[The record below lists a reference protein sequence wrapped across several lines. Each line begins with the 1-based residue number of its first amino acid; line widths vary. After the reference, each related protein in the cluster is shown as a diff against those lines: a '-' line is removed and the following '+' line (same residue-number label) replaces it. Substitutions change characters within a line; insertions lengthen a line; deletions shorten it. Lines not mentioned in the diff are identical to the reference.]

1 VKLAQL
7 RQIER
12 RPSWEARNQRIRLS
26 WWWRNCHTAIS
37 AAMAPAATMV
47 HSNFSETGQTPS
59 TVKRGWTEA
68 RSEIPS
74 ILVGRGQ
81 ENASTIRHNL
91 EQNMDSQRKSSE
103 RARSRGRQN
112 SLKRAKNSTDML
124 RQRSMKRD
132 GKDADA
138 NPNTREGRQFTV
150 ANVGNN
156 GKIYLR

>member
-1 VKLAQL
+1 MSK
-7 RQIER
+7 EK
-12 RPSWEARNQRIRLS
+12 
-26 WWWRNCHTAIS
+26 CHIAIAS
-37 AAMAPAATMV
+37 VMAPSTTIV
-47 HSNFSETGQTPS
+47 HSSPSDAGQIPGS
-59 TVKRGWTEA
+59 GKRGWTEA

-91 EQNMDSQRKSSE
+91 EQSMDSQRKSSE

-112 SLKRAKNSTDML
+112 SLKRAKNSTDIL
-124 RQRSMKRD
+124 RQRSLKRD
-132 GKDADA
+132 GKDAATDN

-150 ANVGNN
+150 ANVANG